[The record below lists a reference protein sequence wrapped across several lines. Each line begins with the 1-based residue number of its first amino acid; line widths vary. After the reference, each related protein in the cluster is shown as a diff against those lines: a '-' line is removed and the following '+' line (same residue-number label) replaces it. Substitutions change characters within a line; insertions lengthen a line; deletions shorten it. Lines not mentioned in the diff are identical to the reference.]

1 MMMRRI
7 RLGLSVGVALMTI
20 GATGASV
27 RAHSQTDRD
36 ERRWA
41 IIVRGVAGSREY
53 ERQFSAWSRAL
64 YTILRERMA
73 LGADDIYY
81 LTAETPPPTDITVNV
96 DRATGDAVARVFAEI
111 NKKVT
116 EKDLIVVFLIG
127 HGGYDGERATFNLVG
142 RDWSADD
149 FARMVSQ
156 LKTRN
161 VVFINTAS
169 ASGEFIRPL
178 GKTGAV
184 VITAT
189 RSGREQNATIFAE
202 HFIAALSDDRADF
215 DKNGRTSVLEAFSY
229 AAKATADWYARQ
241 GLLATEHPLLDDNG
255 DGIGHSDATEGDGAV
270 ARHLYLDS
278 VTARLPSDDPELRAL
293 ARRKEE
299 LERAIESLK
308 ARKAQ
313 MPAEEYER
321 ELERLAVELAEVN
334 QAMRRKRK

>member
-1 MMMRRI
+1 MLRRI
-7 RLGLSVGVALMTI
+7 VLGISVSATLMCVAVT
-20 GATGASV
+20 ASAAA
-27 RAHSQTDRD
+27 RSQTDQ

-41 IIVRGVAGSREY
+41 IIVRGVGGSPEY
-53 ERQFSAWSRAL
+53 ERQFSAWARAL
-64 YTILRERMA
+64 YTILRERMKF
-73 LGADDIYY
+73 GEDDIYY
-81 LTAETPPPTDITVNV
+81 LTAETPLPTAITGNV
-96 DRATGDAVARVFAEI
+96 DRATGDALARVFDEI

-149 FARMVSQ
+149 FARMLSR
-156 LKTRN
+156 LRTRN

-215 DKNGRTSVLEAFSY
+215 DKNGRISLLEAFTY
-229 AAKATADWYARQ
+229 AARATSEWYARQ
-241 GLLATEHPLLDDNG
+241 GLLATEHPLLEDNG
-255 DGIGHSDATEGDGAV
+255 DGIGHSEATEGEGAV

-278 VTARLPSDDPELRAL
+278 LTAHPPADDPELRAL
-293 ARRKEE
+293 LRRKEE

-308 ARKAQ
+308 ARKAH
-313 MPAEEYER
+313 MPATEYER
-321 ELERLAVELAEVN
+321 ELERLAVELAEVS
-334 QAMRRKRK
+334 QAIRQKRK